1 MGRNGP
7 PRPPAIADFQP
18 DAVHKAV
25 MSQALT
31 SPLTL
36 FPVVGGVLAA
46 AVGLLFGLPWCVM
59 AAGGGILVGGGNLLF
74 KATAL
79 KEGVRRDYFRKLQQR
94 RERYKQFTIQQV
106 KTGLEEA
113 FQTEAAR
120 RLAEKGVAQFDHIRR
135 TLESVQGV
143 LTMKLAI
150 DELTFQRYSGAAE
163 NAYLSVLDNLK
174 DVVAVLRSLDSI
186 DVDGVQARLQ
196 QLETSS
202 DTRATEEKSALE
214 ERLALLRSQ
223 TERAQLRL
231 SKNEVVMTKM
241 EQISARAAEWQTDV
255 QFAATDVEAAIT
267 ELVRLAD
274 FAHELT

>member
-1 MGRNGP
+1 
-7 PRPPAIADFQP
+7 
-18 DAVHKAV
+18 
-25 MSQALT
+25 
-31 SPLTL
+31 
-36 FPVVGGVLAA
+36 
-46 AVGLLFGLPWCVM
+46 
-59 AAGGGILVGGGNLLF
+59 
-74 KATAL
+74 
-79 KEGVRRDYFRKLQQR
+79 
-94 RERYKQFTIQQV
+94 
-106 KTGLEEA
+106 
-113 FQTEAAR
+113 
-120 RLAEKGVAQFDHIRR
+120 
-135 TLESVQGV
+135 
-143 LTMKLAI
+143 MKLAI